1 MELKEFAYKE
11 EIINDQGWRGIIISE
26 KYREIV
32 FDEVDFRIEQVMY
45 TERTIDPRGD
55 FDASTHEVYFDDL
68 EETILK
74 GLVGL
79 FTAIK
84 A

>member
-32 FDEVDFRIEQVMY
+32 FDEVDFRTERVMY
-45 TERTIDPRGD
+45 TERTIDPRGY
-55 FDASTHEVYFDDL
+55 FDADMCDVHFNDL
-68 EETILK
+68 EETVLK
-74 GLVGL
+74 GLVRL
-79 FTAIK
+79 FTAVK

>member
-11 EIINDQGWRGIIISE
+11 DILNDQGWRGIIISE

-32 FDEVDFRIEQVMY
+32 FDEIDFRIEQVMY

-55 FDASTHEVYFDDL
+55 FNASTYEVYFDDL
-68 EETILK
+68 EETVME
-74 GLVGL
+74 GLIGL
-79 FTAIK
+79 FKAIK